1 MYPEETITTTSKGEK
16 EARIFVAAGRM
27 VVYAYKKLDGSEV
40 KGKYSILL
48 IPEGG
53 GKERLMIVQGA
64 GGKEIIVNRARITGG
79 MAFYDE
85 KNNRVVKA

>member
-16 EARIFVAAGRM
+16 EARVLVAAGKM
-27 VVYAYKKLDGSEV
+27 VIYKYKKLDGSEV

-48 IPEGG
+48 VPDKGM
-53 GKERLMIVQGA
+53 KERLMVVQGA
-64 GGKEIIVNRARITGG
+64 GGKEIIVNRAEITGE

-85 KNNRVVKA
+85 KSRQVVRA